1 VAAWSSR
8 VSVIRRQLLRCRLR
22 QGQRRPTPSRRGR
35 RCLVAFDS
43 GSSPMCHCES
53 GHGPWAL
60 LSSSHAHVP
69 LHEPAD
75 RRRGEGRSRY
85 LSSLGRGVTIQPTSS
100 ELSIQQELP
109 CALRALA
116 NNSVASEAGAHLS
129 LRPGANGSSGCQVGS
144 AAVPLACYSQQS
156 RTVLSGQPRTTHGGR
171 KLGVR
176 YVPR

>member
-1 VAAWSSR
+1 MAAWSSR

-35 RCLVAFDS
+35 RCLIAFDS
-43 GSSPMCHCES
+43 GSSPVCHCES

-85 LSSLGRGVTIQPTSS
+85 LSSLGRGCDNPADVV
-100 ELSIQQELP
+100 
-109 CALRALA
+109 RA
-116 NNSVASEAGAHLS
+116 VDPAGAAV
-129 LRPGANGSSGCQVGS
+129 RPPGACQQLGGQRGRGSPFTQARCQRINRVPGRLSSRATSVLFTAVSNG
-144 AAVPLACYSQQS
+144 LE
-156 RTVLSGQPRTTHGGR
+156 RTTTDNTR
-171 KLGVR
+171 R
-176 YVPR
+176 

>member
-1 VAAWSSR
+1 MAAWSSR

-35 RCLVAFDS
+35 RCLIAFDS

-85 LSSLGRGVTIQPTSS
+85 LSSLGRGCDNPADVVRAVDPAGAAVRPPGAC
-100 ELSIQQELP
+100 QQLGGQ
-109 CALRALA
+109 R
-116 NNSVASEAGAHLS
+116 GRAHLS
-129 LRPGANGSSGCQVGS
+129 LRPGANGSTGCQVGS